1 MSDFLCILNSIKMC
15 SQCTYYY
22 YLSLY
27 NDDTSETEEVKET
40 DRVTSDPGKTRPQQ
54 EIINMDRSFF
64 ESGNVGSFVPKETQK
79 SCHNGNN
86 GRKRKKVKTKS

>member
-1 MSDFLCILNSIKMC
+1 MYIL
-15 SQCTYYY
+15 
-22 YLSLY
+22 LLY
-27 NDDTSETEEVKET
+27 NDDTSGTEEVKET

-64 ESGNVGSFVPKETQK
+64 ESGNVGSFVPKEIQK
-79 SCHNGNN
+79 SCHSGNN

>member
-1 MSDFLCILNSIKMC
+1 MYIL
-15 SQCTYYY
+15 
-22 YLSLY
+22 LLY
-27 NDDTSETEEVKET
+27 NDDTSGTEEVKET